1 MIHTIQMKFR
11 GGHTSKTEVV
21 NLVSDVV
28 NLIMLSKIHW
38 YSTVKKQLKCNVS
51 YLLYV
56 SNMAPIFGWRLFQF
70 LLGKISM
77 SKNNHQV

>member
-28 NLIMLSKIHW
+28 NLIILSKIHW
-38 YSTVKKQLKCNVS
+38 YSTVKKQS
-51 YLLYV
+51 
-56 SNMAPIFGWRLFQF
+56 AT
-70 LLGKISM
+70 
-77 SKNNHQV
+77 